1 MSRDDIRSLKRAVS
15 KHDDGGAMLAL
26 LQRSIQF
33 GHRRL
38 ALLRCLQAERMGLS
52 IEAETLRYCQQ
63 VADSMSREELGNVLV
78 RGSAARKMDWKDL

>member
-15 KHDDGGAMLAL
+15 KREDGSAMLAL
-26 LQRSIQF
+26 LQRSIRF

-52 IEAETLRYCQQ
+52 VEAETLRYCQH
-63 VADSMSREELGNVLV
+63 VADSISSEELGKLLS
-78 RGSAARKMDWKDL
+78 RGRAAGKVA